1 MVTIFDID
9 FESKIVEII
18 EQIEKHKRISSNE
31 MMKSTYNA
39 RVKQIPKRTFDA
51 IGKTFG
57 VSRQHIEQTY
67 KETINRLKTRF
78 NKDITEINN
87 IVKNSFE
94 EFGNIIPFDP
104 NKIPNSYENVI
115 SLFFDFCIYFDTGT
129 ITPKD
134 KPINILYKDIIKQ
147 FESKGVQ
154 FYNSKEILYSIEQS
168 LPELKAKCSEGVF
181 KNLTNGLKNQF
192 LEVYNKQLIELEP
205 DYYSFSDKSLKS
217 PEIANKR
224 LLYNFKKIYPN
235 GVPLP
240 QEEKNK
246 DIFIKNIEPLIEN
259 FSELRGKAHR
269 HILQNKIV
277 NNADIVDYDTGRYI
291 HIDYFND
298 LYKANSDFINK
309 LNDEIAFLFDENC
322 NEINARKLFDES
334 EEEFLNSNIET
345 YEILFYLLKVS
356 EIDKIAFRRK
366 NRALLFGS
374 PNLNEDD
381 RVELEGRVGISKLS
395 SLKKLLESNKLN
407 KIVDFDLEGNEYK
420 KQSKQE
426 KVEYFSKDDKN
437 NIVLINEI
445 QENIENQEELIYQ
458 EKIEN
463 MDISDSEINEF
474 KNDHSHPEQGDSK
487 GNKYWKRNPTKA
499 KAALKKAMYCCEFDN
514 KHLTFKS
521 NKSNMNF
528 VEAHHLIPMK
538 FQKEDRESLDNIDN
552 IVALCPNCHRAIH
565 NATFEYKKELIK
577 SLFLQRET
585 RLTNRGI
592 NLTLDELNQCY

>member
-205 DYYSFSDKSLKS
+205 DYYSVSDKSL
-217 PEIANKR
+217 
-224 LLYNFKKIYPN
+224 
-235 GVPLP
+235 
-240 QEEKNK
+240 
-246 DIFIKNIEPLIEN
+246 
-259 FSELRGKAHR
+259 
-269 HILQNKIV
+269 
-277 NNADIVDYDTGRYI
+277 
-291 HIDYFND
+291 
-298 LYKANSDFINK
+298 
-309 LNDEIAFLFDENC
+309 
-322 NEINARKLFDES
+322 
-334 EEEFLNSNIET
+334 
-345 YEILFYLLKVS
+345 
-356 EIDKIAFRRK
+356 
-366 NRALLFGS
+366 
-374 PNLNEDD
+374 
-381 RVELEGRVGISKLS
+381 
-395 SLKKLLESNKLN
+395 
-407 KIVDFDLEGNEYK
+407 
-420 KQSKQE
+420 
-426 KVEYFSKDDKN
+426 
-437 NIVLINEI
+437 
-445 QENIENQEELIYQ
+445 
-458 EKIEN
+458 
-463 MDISDSEINEF
+463 
-474 KNDHSHPEQGDSK
+474 
-487 GNKYWKRNPTKA
+487 
-499 KAALKKAMYCCEFDN
+499 
-514 KHLTFKS
+514 
-521 NKSNMNF
+521 
-528 VEAHHLIPMK
+528 
-538 FQKEDRESLDNIDN
+538 
-552 IVALCPNCHRAIH
+552 
-565 NATFEYKKELIK
+565 
-577 SLFLQRET
+577 
-585 RLTNRGI
+585 
-592 NLTLDELNQCY
+592 